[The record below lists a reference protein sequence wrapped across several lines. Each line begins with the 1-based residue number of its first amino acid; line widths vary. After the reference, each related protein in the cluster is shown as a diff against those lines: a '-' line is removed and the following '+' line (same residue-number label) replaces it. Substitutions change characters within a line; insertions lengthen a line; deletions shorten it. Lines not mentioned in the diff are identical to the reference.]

1 MQIEVLMFAAAREA
15 AGSDKIQLEVVDGA
29 TAGDVMRAIGHRLPE
44 IAPLLP
50 ACRLAIDNQ
59 YVSADA
65 GLASGREIAL
75 IPPVSGG

>member
-15 AGSDKIQLEVVDGA
+15 AGSEKILLEVAEEA
-29 TAGDVMRAIGHRLPE
+29 TAGDLMRAIGVQLPG

-65 GLASGREIAL
+65 GLSSSCEIAL